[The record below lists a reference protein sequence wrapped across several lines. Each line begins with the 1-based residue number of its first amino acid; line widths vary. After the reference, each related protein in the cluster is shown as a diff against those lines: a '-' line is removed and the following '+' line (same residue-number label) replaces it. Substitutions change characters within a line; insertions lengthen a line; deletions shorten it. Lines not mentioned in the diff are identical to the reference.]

1 MTIIETD
8 RAHAFHIDPP
18 PAGVFDPRLAAME
31 IGAFHKTHEPFA
43 LEVTSGRTGGAFFVR
58 TEKPRSAVV
67 SYLSLACGTA
77 AVPAHEDWLTLRPD
91 ETALVRAI
99 ALTHHTVLPTVGYS
113 ERQVQ
118 IHWATIRGHMNA
130 TMERCGGRY
139 GVRTRLQQAS
149 DEWRV
154 PFEKELAS
162 RPAQGDGGGGWF
174 RRHDSRSGTADI
186 DPQMA
191 ATKLNGPAFYAE
203 IQVIAICAESRHRR
217 EVGAELEKLVGFVVE
232 LAGGDKAWK
241 PTTRQEIAGKTL
253 FRGRRDRNRLQP
265 WPLAAFL
272 SPRQASQ
279 YVLSPQEVAPL
290 WPAPLSLPKPLAAE
304 ALALAPPQ
312 PAPESTRDTL
322 PDSTTNTVP
331 PVPPP
336 NEPRGTDIALES
348 DVEDGLIKLPIPG
361 TIPPAARRQTR
372 WGTSTGHSARPSD
385 VALERGPDRR
395 QLRRENGKGT
405 PDSGR
410 RQAAKA
416 AAQSSTVREL
426 ELTESDIALFDQV
439 GDMPWASV
447 QDLAYAFD
455 HNPGTVYQKLHA
467 LNEHG
472 LVEAAKFHIGATRE
486 MRFTVSDDNWSR
498 VMHDRPL
505 PHKEH
510 VLQRLLIN
518 LEFTT
523 AVYLLVGLLVQGER
537 GRKLLR
543 LRWLWRHDFDAIA
556 QFNDGWAGFL
566 WSGMWQDQEK
576 LERRIQQCAEVLAE
590 WSGGRGTHWPGRLVI
605 VVPDQWQEE
614 VAWRAVRRRGW
625 EAICSVHCLVAD
637 TFAGDL
643 DLTASRGRIPMQLS
657 DDVPPVRAGLEQ
669 LQRFLLDDQGDRMRR
684 LLSAVEQYPGII
696 ASHVSAMS
704 GINGQLTK
712 LGLAEL
718 QRRELT
724 RRMGNQGYALEK
736 RPLALAARRDRV
748 WLGLPDHRSG
758 PNRLSAHSGRRWKR
772 IRGAQKLLAQF
783 RAAGCPTAAGWR
795 AQDGPFVPDG
805 VVWIEDGPCG
815 RGWHYLINASGIRAE
830 SMVDRLLEQAF
841 ARARSDRY
849 PILVVCPDA
858 LEQVYWHAAPALPV
872 LTAAM
877 SRVSGGPVV
886 GDDGTVWMKSG
897 VPVKTLAAPGT

>member
-31 IGAFHKTHEPFA
+31 MGAFHKTHEPFA

-174 RRHDSRSGTADI
+174 RRHDSRRGTADI

-241 PTTRQEIAGKTL
+241 PTTRQEVAGKTL

-455 HNPGTVYQKLHA
+455 HNPGTVYQKLDT
-467 LNEHG
+467 LNNHG

>member
-1 MTIIETD
+1 MAIIET
-8 RAHAFHIDPP
+8 RSAHIFRIDPP

-31 IGAFHKTHEPFA
+31 IETFHKTDEPFA
-43 LEVTSGRTGGAFFVR
+43 LEVTGGRTGGAFFVR
-58 TEKPRSAVV
+58 TEKPRSAVM

-77 AVPAHEDWLTLRPD
+77 AVPAHEDWLMLRPD

-99 ALTHHTVLPTVGYS
+99 TLTHHTVLPTVGYS
-113 ERQVQ
+113 ERHVQ
-118 IHWATIRGHMNA
+118 IDWATILGHINA
-130 TMERCGGRY
+130 TMQQFGGRY
-139 GVRTRLQQAS
+139 GVRMLLQRAS
-149 DEWRV
+149 DEWRG

-174 RRHDSRSGTADI
+174 RRHDSRRGTADI

-191 ATKLNGPAFYAE
+191 ANKLAGPAFYAE
-203 IQVIAICAESRHRR
+203 IQVIAICAESRRR

-241 PTTRQEIAGKTL
+241 PTARKEVAGKTL
-253 FRGRRDRNRLQP
+253 FRGRRDVRRLEP

-272 SPRQASQ
+272 SPRQACR
-279 YVLSPQEVAPL
+279 YVLSPQEVPPL
-290 WPAPLSLPKPLAAE
+290 WPAPLSLPKSVAVE
-304 ALALAPPQ
+304 ALATPQ

-322 PDSTTNTVP
+322 PDSTTNTLP

-348 DVEDGLIKLPIPG
+348 DVEDGLIKPPIPG
-361 TIPPAARRQTR
+361 TIPPPTRRQTP
-372 WGTSTGHSARPSD
+372 WGTATRHSARPSD

-410 RQAAKA
+410 RQAANA

-426 ELTESDIALFDQV
+426 GLTENDIALFDQV

-447 QDLAYAFD
+447 QDLAFAFD
-455 HNPGTVYQKLHA
+455 HNPGTVYQKLHT

-472 LVEAAKFHIGATRE
+472 LVEAAEFHIGGNRE

-510 VLQRLLIN
+510 VLQRLVIN
-518 LEFTT
+518 VEFTT

-566 WSGMWQDQEK
+566 WSGMWQDQGK
-576 LERRIQQCAEVLAE
+576 LERRVEQCAKVLAE

-625 EAICSVHCLVAD
+625 DAVCSVHCLVAD
-637 TFAGDL
+637 TWAGDL

-696 ASHVSAMS
+696 ASHVSAMT

-718 QRRELT
+718 KRRELT

-748 WLGLPDHRSG
+748 WLGLPDNRSG
-758 PNRLSAHSGRRWKR
+758 PNTLASHSGRRWKR

-795 AQDGPFVPDG
+795 AQDGRFVPDG
-805 VVWIEDGPCG
+805 VVWIEDGPYG

-830 SMVDRLLEQAF
+830 AMVARLLEQAF
-841 ARARSDRY
+841 APARSDRY

-858 LEQVYWHAAPALPV
+858 VEELYWHAAPALPV

-886 GDDGTVWMKSG
+886 GGDGTVWMKSG
-897 VPVKTLAAPGT
+897 VPVMVLAAPGT

>member
-1 MTIIETD
+1 MAIKETD
-8 RAHAFHIDPP
+8 RAHAFRIDPP

-31 IGAFHKTHEPFA
+31 MSAFHKTHEAFA
-43 LEVTSGRTGGAFFVR
+43 LEVTGGRTGGAFFVR
-58 TEKPRSAVV
+58 TEKPRSAVM
-67 SYLSLACGTA
+67 SYLSLVCGTA
-77 AVPAHEDWLTLRPD
+77 AVPAHEDWLMLRPD
-91 ETALVRAI
+91 ETAFVRAI

-113 ERQVQ
+113 EQHVQ
-118 IHWATIRGHMNA
+118 IHWAIIRGYINA
-130 TMERCGGRY
+130 TMERFGGRY
-139 GVRTRLQQAS
+139 GVRTLLKQAS

-154 PFEKELAS
+154 PFEKELAKPS
-162 RPAQGDGGGGWF
+162 TQGGGSWF
-174 RRHDSRSGTADI
+174 RHHDSRSGTVDI
-186 DPQMA
+186 DPQMGA
-191 ATKLNGPAFYAE
+191 NKLASPAFYAE
-203 IQVIAICAESRHRR
+203 IQVIAICAESRRR
-217 EVGAELEKLVGFVVE
+217 EVGKELDKLVDYVVD

-241 PTTRQEIAGKTL
+241 PTTRQEVAGKTL
-253 FRGRRDRNRLQP
+253 FRGRRDRSRLEP

-279 YVLSPQEVAPL
+279 YVLSPQEVPSL

-304 ALALAPPQ
+304 ALATPQ
-312 PAPESTRDTL
+312 PTPESSPDTL

-331 PVPPP
+331 PR

-361 TIPPAARRQTR
+361 TIPPAARRQTP
-372 WGTSTGHSARPSD
+372 WGTATRHSARPSD

-405 PDSGR
+405 PDSRR

-447 QDLAYAFD
+447 QDLAFAFD

-472 LVEAAKFHIGATRE
+472 LVESAEFHIGGNRE

-505 PHKEH
+505 PHQQH
-510 VLQRLLIN
+510 VVQRLVIN
-518 LEFTT
+518 VEFTT

-576 LERRIQQCAEVLAE
+576 LERRVEQCAKVLAE

-696 ASHVSAMS
+696 ASHVSAMT

-718 QRRELT
+718 KRRELT

-795 AQDGPFVPDG
+795 AQGRSVRARRGGLDRGRPLRAG
-805 VVWIEDGPCG
+805 LALSHQRLRHQG
-815 RGWHYLINASGIRAE
+815 RGHGGPVTRTGIRA
-830 SMVDRLLEQAF
+830 
-841 ARARSDRY
+841 RAAIGIQFWSCAPMRWRSCIGMRR
-849 PILVVCPDA
+849 PPCPC
-858 LEQVYWHAAPALPV
+858 
-872 LTAAM
+872 
-877 SRVSGGPVV
+877 
-886 GDDGTVWMKSG
+886 
-897 VPVKTLAAPGT
+897 

>member
-1 MTIIETD
+1 MAIIETRSA
-8 RAHAFHIDPP
+8 RAFRIDPP

-31 IGAFHKTHEPFA
+31 IDTFHKTDEAFA
-43 LEVTSGRTGGAFFVR
+43 LEVTGGQIGGAFFVR
-58 TEKPRSAVV
+58 TEKPRSAVM

-77 AVPAHEDWLTLRPD
+77 AVPAHEDWLKLRPD
-91 ETALVRAI
+91 ETALVRCLT
-99 ALTHHTVLPTVGYS
+99 LTHHTVLPTVGYS
-113 ERQVQ
+113 EQHVRV
-118 IHWATIRGHMNA
+118 HWATIRGHMNA
-130 TMERCGGRY
+130 TMEQFGGRH
-139 GVRTRLQQAS
+139 GVRTLLQRAS

-154 PFEKELAS
+154 PFEKELAKPS
-162 RPAQGDGGGGWF
+162 TQGGGGWL

-186 DPQMA
+186 DPQMGA
-191 ATKLNGPAFYAE
+191 AKLTGPAFYAE
-203 IQVIAICAESRHRR
+203 IQVIAICAESRRR
-217 EVGAELEKLVGFVVE
+217 EVGAELDKLVGFVVE
-232 LAGGDKAWK
+232 LAGGDTAWRVTARK
-241 PTTRQEIAGKTL
+241 EVAGKGL
-253 FRGRRDRNRLQP
+253 FRGRRNVSRLEP

-272 SPRQASQ
+272 SPRQASR
-279 YVLSPQEVAPL
+279 YVLSPQEVPPL

-304 ALALAPPQ
+304 ALATPQ

-322 PDSTTNTVP
+322 PDSTTNTLP
-331 PVPPP
+331 PR
-336 NEPRGTDIALES
+336 NETRGTDIALES

-361 TIPPAARRQTR
+361 TIPPAARRQTP
-372 WGTSTGHSARPSD
+372 WGTSTLHSARPSD

-410 RQAAKA
+410 RQAANT
-416 AAQSSTVREL
+416 AAQSSTVRKL
-426 ELTESDIALFDQV
+426 GLTESDIALFDQV

-447 QDLAYAFD
+447 QDLAFAFD
-455 HNPGTVYQKLHA
+455 HNPGTAYQR
-467 LNEHG
+467 LNTLNNHR
-472 LVEAAKFHIGATRE
+472 LVEVAEFHIGATRE
-486 MRFTVSDDNWSR
+486 MRFTVSDDDWSR

-505 PHKEH
+505 PHQQH
-510 VLQRLLIN
+510 VVQRLLIN

-523 AVYLLVGLLVQGER
+523 AVYLLVGALVEAER

-543 LRWLWRHDFDAIA
+543 LRWLWRRDFDAVA

-566 WSGMWQDQEK
+566 WSGMWQDQDK
-576 LERRIQQCAEVLAE
+576 LERRVEQCAKVLAE

-625 EAICSVHCLVAD
+625 ETICSVHCLVDD
-637 TFAGDL
+637 TWAGDL

-696 ASHVSAMS
+696 ASHVSAMT

-805 VVWIEDGPCG
+805 VVWIEDGPYG

-830 SMVDRLLEQAF
+830 AMVARLLEQAF
-841 ARARSDRY
+841 APARSDRY
-849 PILVVCPDA
+849 PILVVCPDVVEE
-858 LEQVYWHAAPALPV
+858 LYWHAAPALPV

-886 GDDGTVWMKSG
+886 GGDGTVWMKSG

>member
-1 MTIIETD
+1 MAIKETD

-31 IGAFHKTHEPFA
+31 MSAFHKTHEAFA
-43 LEVTSGRTGGAFFVR
+43 LEVTGGRTGGAFFVR

-77 AVPAHEDWLTLRPD
+77 AVPAHEDWLMLRPD

-99 ALTHHTVLPTVGYS
+99 ALTHHTVLPTVGYT

-118 IHWATIRGHMNA
+118 IDWATILGHINA

-139 GVRTRLQQAS
+139 GVRMLLQQAS

-472 LVEAAKFHIGATRE
+472 LVESAEFHIGGNRE
-486 MRFTVSDDNWSR
+486 MRFTVSDDHWSR

-718 QRRELT
+718 QRREST

-830 SMVDRLLEQAF
+830 SMVDRLLEQAC

-858 LEQVYWHAAPALPV
+858 VEELYWHAAPALPV

>member
-1 MTIIETD
+1 MAIIET
-8 RAHAFHIDPP
+8 RSAYTFRIDPP

-31 IGAFHKTHEPFA
+31 IETFHKTDEPFA
-43 LEVTSGRTGGAFFVR
+43 LEVTGGRTGGAFFVR

-77 AVPAHEDWLTLRPD
+77 AVPAHEDWLMLRPD

-99 ALTHHTVLPTVGYS
+99 ALTHHTVLPTVGYT

-118 IHWATIRGHMNA
+118 IDWATILGHINA
-130 TMERCGGRY
+130 TMQQFGGRY
-139 GVRTRLQQAS
+139 GVRMLLQQAS

-174 RRHDSRSGTADI
+174 RRHDSRRGTADI

-472 LVEAAKFHIGATRE
+472 LVESAEFHIGGNRE
-486 MRFTVSDDNWSR
+486 MRFTVSDDHWSR

-718 QRRELT
+718 QRREST

-758 PNRLSAHSGRRWKR
+758 PNTLASHSGRRWKR

-795 AQDGPFVPDG
+795 AQDGRFVPDG
-805 VVWIEDGPCG
+805 VVWIEDGPYG

-830 SMVDRLLEQAF
+830 AMVARLLEQAF
-841 ARARSDRY
+841 APARSDRY

-858 LEQVYWHAAPALPV
+858 VEELYWHAAPALPV

>member
-8 RAHAFHIDPP
+8 RAHAFRIDPP
-18 PAGVFDPRLAAME
+18 PARVFDPRLAAME
-31 IGAFHKTHEPFA
+31 MSAFHKTDEVFA
-43 LEVTSGRTGGAFFVR
+43 LEVTGGQIGGAFFVR

-77 AVPAHEDWLTLRPD
+77 AVPAHEDWLMLRPD
-91 ETALVRAI
+91 ETAFVRAI
-99 ALTHHTVLPTVGYS
+99 ALTHHTVLPTVGYT

-118 IHWATIRGHMNA
+118 VNWATIRGHMNA
-130 TMERCGGRY
+130 AMERCGGRY

-149 DEWRV
+149 DAWRG
-154 PFEKELAS
+154 PFEKELAKPS
-162 RPAQGDGGGGWF
+162 TQGGGGWF
-174 RRHDSRSGTADI
+174 RRHDSRRGTVDI

-203 IQVIAICAESRHRR
+203 IQIIAICAESRHRR

-241 PTTRQEIAGKTL
+241 PTTRQEVAGKTL
-253 FRGRRDRNRLQP
+253 FRGRRNVSRLEP
-265 WPLAAFL
+265 WPLKAFL

-279 YVLSPQEVAPL
+279 YVLSLQEVPPL
-290 WPAPLSLPKPLAAE
+290 WPAPLSIPKPLAAE
-304 ALALAPPQ
+304 ALATPQ
-312 PAPESTRDTL
+312 PAPESSSETL
-322 PDSTTNTVP
+322 PDSTTNTL
-331 PVPPP
+331 PPP
-336 NEPRGTDIALES
+336 NETRGTDIALES
-348 DVEDGLIKLPIPG
+348 DVADGLRPPPIPG
-361 TIPPAARRQTR
+361 TIPPAARRQTP
-372 WGTSTGHSARPSD
+372 WGTATRHSARPSD

-410 RQAAKA
+410 RQAANA

-426 ELTESDIALFDQV
+426 GLTESDVALFDQV

-455 HNPGTVYQKLHA
+455 HNPGTVYQR
-467 LNEHG
+467 LNTLNNHG
-472 LVEAAKFHIGATRE
+472 LVEDAEFHIGGTRE
-486 MRFTVSDDNWSR
+486 MRCTVSDDDWSR
-498 VMHDRPL
+498 VMRDRPL
-505 PHKEH
+505 PHQQH
-510 VLQRLLIN
+510 VVRRLLIN

-543 LRWLWRHDFDAIA
+543 LRWLWRHDFDAVA

-625 EAICSVHCLVAD
+625 EAVCSVHCLVAD

-696 ASHVSAMS
+696 ASHVSAMT

-748 WLGLPDHRSG
+748 WIGLPDHRSG

-772 IRGAQKLLAQF
+772 FRGAQKFLAQF
-783 RAAGCPTAAGWR
+783 RAADCPTAAGWR

-805 VVWIEDGPCG
+805 VVWIEDGPYG

-830 SMVDRLLEQAF
+830 AMVARLLEQAF
-841 ARARSDRY
+841 APARSDQY
-849 PILVVCPDA
+849 PILVVCPDVVEE
-858 LEQVYWHAAPALPV
+858 LYWHAAPALPV

-886 GDDGTVWMKSG
+886 GGDDTVWMKSG

>member
-1 MTIIETD
+1 MAINEND
-8 RAHAFHIDPP
+8 RAHAFRIDPP
-18 PAGVFDPRLAAME
+18 PAAVFDPRLAAME
-31 IGAFHKTHEPFA
+31 MGAFHKTDEAFA
-43 LEVTSGRTGGAFFVR
+43 LEATGGGTGGAFFVR

-113 ERQVQ
+113 EQQVRV
-118 IHWATIRGHMNA
+118 HWATILGHMNA
-130 TMERCGGRY
+130 TTERFGGRH
-139 GVRTRLQQAS
+139 GVRTLLQRAS
-149 DEWRV
+149 DAWRV

-162 RPAQGDGGGGWF
+162 RPAQGGGGWF
-174 RRHDSRSGTADI
+174 RHHDSRRGTVDI

-191 ATKLNGPAFYAE
+191 ATKSNGPAFYAE
-203 IQVIAICAESRHRR
+203 IQIIAICAESRHRR

-232 LAGGDKAWK
+232 LAGGDKAWRVTAHK
-241 PTTRQEIAGKTL
+241 EVAGKEL
-253 FRGRRDRNRLQP
+253 FRGRRDRSRLQP

-272 SPRQASQ
+272 SPRHALR
-279 YVLSPQEVAPL
+279 YVLSPQEVPPL
-290 WPAPLSLPKPLAAE
+290 WPAPLSTSKPAEVE
-304 ALALAPPQ
+304 ALATPQ
-312 PAPESTRDTL
+312 PAPELPPDTL
-322 PDSTTNTVP
+322 PASPTIP
-331 PVPPP
+331 APPP
-336 NEPRGTDIALES
+336 SEPRGTDVSLQS
-348 DVEDGLIKLPIPG
+348 DIEDGLVKPPIPG
-361 TIPPAARRQTR
+361 KVPPPTRRQTP
-372 WGTSTGHSARPSD
+372 WGSSTLHSARPHD
-385 VALERGPDRR
+385 VALQLRLDRK

-426 ELTESDIALFDQV
+426 GLTESDVALFDQV

-455 HNPGTVYQKLHA
+455 HNPGTVYQKLDT
-467 LNEHG
+467 LNDHG
-472 LVEAAKFHIGATRE
+472 LVEAAEFHIGGNRE
-486 MRFTVSDDNWSR
+486 MRFTVPDDEWIR
-498 VMHDRPL
+498 LMLDRPL

-510 VLQRLLIN
+510 VVQRLLIN

-523 AVYLLVGLLVQGER
+523 AVYMLVGLLVQGER
-537 GRKLLR
+537 GRKLLG
-543 LRWLWRHDFDAIA
+543 LRWLWRHDFDAVA
-556 QFNDGWAGFL
+556 QFNDAWAAFL
-566 WSGMWQDQEK
+566 WSGRWQDQDK
-576 LERRIQQCAEVLAE
+576 LERRVEQCAKVLAE

-605 VVPDQWQEE
+605 VVPDRWQEE

-625 EAICSVHCLVAD
+625 EAICTVYRLVD
-637 TFAGDL
+637 ETLTGDL

-669 LQRFLLDDQGDRMRR
+669 LRQFLMDDKGDRMRR

-696 ASHVSAMS
+696 ASHMSAMA
-704 GINGQLTK
+704 GINGELTK

-718 QRRELT
+718 TRRELT

-748 WLGLPDHRSG
+748 WLGLPDTRFG
-758 PNRLSAHSGRRWKR
+758 PHKLASRSGRRWKR
-772 IRGAQKLLAQF
+772 IRGAQKLLAKF

-795 AQDGPFVPDG
+795 AQDGRFVPDG
-805 VVWIEDGPCG
+805 VVWIEDGPYG

-830 SMVDRLLEQAF
+830 AMVDRLLEQAF
-841 ARARSDRY
+841 SRTRSDRY

-858 LEQVYWHAAPALPV
+858 VEELYWHAAPAPGLPV

-886 GDDGTVWMKSG
+886 GGDGTVWMKCG

>member
-1 MTIIETD
+1 MAIKETG
-8 RAHAFHIDPP
+8 RARAFRIDPP

-31 IGAFHKTHEPFA
+31 MNTFHKTDEIFA
-43 LEVTSGRTGGAFFVR
+43 LEVTGGQMGGAFFVR

-77 AVPAHEDWLTLRPD
+77 AVPAHADWLTLRPD

-113 ERQVQ
+113 EQHVRV
-118 IHWATIRGHMNA
+118 HWATIRGHMNA
-130 TMERCGGRY
+130 AMERFGGRH
-139 GVRTRLQQAS
+139 GVRTLLQRAS

-162 RPAQGDGGGGWF
+162 RPAQGGGGWF
-174 RRHDSRSGTADI
+174 RRHDSRSGTVDI

-191 ATKLNGPAFYAE
+191 ANKLAGPAFHAE
-203 IQVIAICAESRHRR
+203 IQVIAICAESRRR
-217 EVGAELEKLVGFVVE
+217 EVGKELDKLVDYVVE

-241 PTTRQEIAGKTL
+241 PTTRKEVAGKTL
-253 FRGRRDRNRLQP
+253 FRGRRDRSRLQP

-272 SPRQASQ
+272 SPRQVSQ
-279 YVLSPQEVAPL
+279 YVLSPQEVPPL
-290 WPAPLSLPKPLAAE
+290 WPAPLSLPKPAAAE
-304 ALALAPPQ
+304 ALAPPQ

-322 PDSTTNTVP
+322 PNSTTNTLP

-348 DVEDGLIKLPIPG
+348 DVEDGLRPPPIPG
-361 TIPPAARRQTR
+361 TIPPAARRQTP
-372 WGTSTGHSARPSD
+372 WGTSTLHSARPSD

-416 AAQSSTVREL
+416 AAQSSTVRAL
-426 ELTESDIALFDQV
+426 GLTESAIALFDQV

-447 QDLAYAFD
+447 QDLAFAFD
-455 HNPGTVYQKLHA
+455 HNPGTVYQR
-467 LNEHG
+467 LNTLNNHG
-472 LVEAAKFHIGATRE
+472 LVEVTEFHIGGNRE
-486 MRFTVSDDNWSR
+486 MRFTVSDDDWSR
-498 VMHDRPL
+498 VMRDRPL
-505 PHKEH
+505 PHQQH
-510 VLQRLLIN
+510 VLQRLVIN

-523 AVYLLVGLLVQGER
+523 AVYLLVGALVQGER

-543 LRWLWRHDFDAIA
+543 LRWLWRRDFDAVA
-556 QFNDGWAGFL
+556 QFNDGWAAFL
-566 WSGMWQDQEK
+566 WSGRWQDQDK
-576 LERRIQQCAEVLAE
+576 LERRIQQCAGVLAE

-625 EAICSVHCLVAD
+625 EAVCSVHCLVDD
-637 TFAGDL
+637 TWAGDL

-669 LQRFLLDDQGDRMRR
+669 LQRFLLDDQGDRMRQ

-696 ASHVSAMS
+696 ASHVSAMT

-758 PNRLSAHSGRRWKR
+758 PNTLASHSGRRWKR

-858 LEQVYWHAAPALPV
+858 VEELYWHAAPGLPV

-886 GDDGTVWMKSG
+886 GSDGTVWMKSG

>member
-1 MTIIETD
+1 MAINEND
-8 RAHAFHIDPP
+8 RAHAFRIDPP

-31 IGAFHKTHEPFA
+31 MGAFHKTDEAFA
-43 LEVTSGRTGGAFFVR
+43 LEVTGGQMGGAFFVR

-77 AVPAHEDWLTLRPD
+77 AVPAHEDWLMLRPD
-91 ETALVRAI
+91 ETAFVRAI
-99 ALTHHTVLPTVGYS
+99 ALTHHTVLPTVGYT

-118 IHWATIRGHMNA
+118 VNWATIRGHMNA
-130 TMERCGGRY
+130 ATERCGGRY

-149 DEWRV
+149 DAWRG
-154 PFEKELAS
+154 PFEKELAKPS
-162 RPAQGDGGGGWF
+162 TQGGGGWF
-174 RRHDSRSGTADI
+174 RHHDSRRGTVDI

-191 ATKLNGPAFYAE
+191 ANKLASPAFYAE
-203 IQVIAICAESRHRR
+203 IQIIAICAESRHRR
-217 EVGAELEKLVGFVVE
+217 EVSAELDKLVDYVVE

-241 PTTRQEIAGKTL
+241 PTARKEVAGKAL
-253 FRGRRDRNRLQP
+253 FRGRRHMRRLEP

-279 YVLSPQEVAPL
+279 YVLSPQEVPPL

-304 ALALAPPQ
+304 AQATPQ

-331 PVPPP
+331 PAPPP
-336 NEPRGTDIALES
+336 NESGRTDITLQS
-348 DVEDGLIKLPIPG
+348 DIEDGLVKPPIPG
-361 TIPPAARRQTR
+361 AVPPSTRRQIP
-372 WGTSTGHSARPSD
+372 WGTSTLHSARPSD

-426 ELTESDIALFDQV
+426 GLTESDVALFDQV

-455 HNPGTVYQKLHA
+455 HNPGTVYQA
-467 LNEHG
+467 LNALNHHG
-472 LVEAAKFHIGATRE
+472 LVEAAEFHIGGNRE

-523 AVYLLVGLLVQGER
+523 AVYMLVGLLVQGER
-537 GRKLLR
+537 ARKLLG
-543 LRWLWRHDFDAIA
+543 LRWLWRHDFDAVA
-556 QFNDGWAGFL
+556 QFNDAWAAFL
-566 WSGMWQDQEK
+566 WSGRWQDQDK
-576 LERRIQQCAEVLAE
+576 LERRVEQCAKVLAE

-625 EAICSVHCLVAD
+625 EAICTVYRLVD
-637 TFAGDL
+637 ETLTGDL

-669 LQRFLLDDQGDRMRR
+669 LRQFLMDDKGDRMRR

-696 ASHVSAMS
+696 ASHVSAMA
-704 GINGQLTK
+704 GINGELTK
-712 LGLAEL
+712 HGLAEL
-718 QRRELT
+718 TRRELT
-724 RRMGNQGYALEK
+724 RRMGDKGYALEK

-748 WLGLPDHRSG
+748 WLGLPDTRFGPHKLASRSD
-758 PNRLSAHSGRRWKR
+758 RRWKR
-772 IRGAQKLLAQF
+772 TRGAQKLLAKF

-795 AQDGPFVPDG
+795 AQDDLFVPDG
-805 VVWIEDGPCG
+805 VVWIEDGPYG

-841 ARARSDRY
+841 SRTRSDRY
-849 PILVVCPDA
+849 PILVVCPDVVEE
-858 LEQVYWHAAPALPV
+858 LYWHAAPAPGLPV

-886 GDDGTVWMKSG
+886 GGDGTVWMKCG

>member
-1 MTIIETD
+1 MAIIET
-8 RAHAFHIDPP
+8 RSAYTFHIDPP

-31 IGAFHKTHEPFA
+31 IETFHKTDEPFA

-77 AVPAHEDWLTLRPD
+77 AVPAHEDWLMLRPD

-118 IHWATIRGHMNA
+118 IHWATILGHINA
-130 TMERCGGRY
+130 TMQQFGGRY
-139 GVRTRLQQAS
+139 GVRMLLQRAS

-154 PFEKELAS
+154 PFEKELAG
-162 RPAQGDGGGGWF
+162 RPAQGGGGWF
-174 RRHDSRSGTADI
+174 RRHDSRRGTADI

-203 IQVIAICAESRHRR
+203 IQIIAICAESRHHR
-217 EVGAELEKLVGFVVE
+217 EVSAELDKLVGFVVE
-232 LAGGDKAWK
+232 LAGGDTAWK
-241 PTTRQEIAGKTL
+241 PTTRQEVAGKGL
-253 FRGRRDRNRLQP
+253 FRGRRDRSRLQP

-279 YVLSPQEVAPL
+279 YVLSPQEVPPL
-290 WPAPLSLPKPLAAE
+290 WPAPLSLPKPVAVELQAT
-304 ALALAPPQ
+304 PQ

-322 PDSTTNTVP
+322 PDSTTNTLP

-348 DVEDGLIKLPIPG
+348 DVEDGLRTPQIPG
-361 TIPPAARRQTR
+361 TIPPAARRQTP
-372 WGTSTGHSARPSD
+372 WGTATRHSARPSD

-426 ELTESDIALFDQV
+426 GLTESDIALFDQV

-455 HNPGTVYQKLHA
+455 HNPGTVYQKLDT
-467 LNEHG
+467 LNEHS
-472 LVEAAKFHIGATRE
+472 LVESAGFHIGGNRE
-486 MRFTVSDDNWSR
+486 MRFTVSDDDWSR

-543 LRWLWRHDFDAIA
+543 LRWLWRHDFDAVA
-556 QFNDGWAGFL
+556 QFNDGWAAFL
-566 WSGMWQDQEK
+566 WSGRWQDQEK

-625 EAICSVHCLVAD
+625 EGVCSVHCLVAD
-637 TFAGDL
+637 TWAGDL

-696 ASHVSAMS
+696 ASHVSAMT

-718 QRRELT
+718 KRRELT

-748 WLGLPDHRSG
+748 WLGLPDNRSG
-758 PNRLSAHSGRRWKR
+758 PNTLASHSGRRWKR

-830 SMVDRLLEQAF
+830 SMVARLLEQAF
-841 ARARSDRY
+841 APARSDRY

>member
-1 MTIIETD
+1 MAITRSAYTF
-8 RAHAFHIDPP
+8 RIDPP

-31 IGAFHKTHEPFA
+31 IETFHKTDEPFA
-43 LEVTSGRTGGAFFVR
+43 LEVTGGRTGGAFFVR
-58 TEKPRSAVV
+58 TEKPRSAVM

-77 AVPAHEDWLTLRPD
+77 AVPAHEDWLMLRPD

-118 IHWATIRGHMNA
+118 IDWATIRGHMNA
-130 TMERCGGRY
+130 ATERCGGRY

-149 DEWRV
+149 DAWRG

-162 RPAQGDGGGGWF
+162 HPHPGPGGWF
-174 RRHDSRSGTADI
+174 RRHDSRRGTADI

-203 IQVIAICAESRHRR
+203 IQIIAICAESRRR

-241 PTTRQEIAGKTL
+241 PTTRQEVAGKTL
-253 FRGRRDRNRLQP
+253 FRGRRNVSRLEP
-265 WPLAAFL
+265 WPLKAFL

-279 YVLSPQEVAPL
+279 YVLSPQEVPPL
-290 WPAPLSLPKPLAAE
+290 WPAPLSLPKSVAVKVQAT
-304 ALALAPPQ
+304 PQ
-312 PAPESTRDTL
+312 PAPEFSPNTL

-348 DVEDGLIKLPIPG
+348 DVEDGLRTPPIPG

-455 HNPGTVYQKLHA
+455 HNPGTAYQRLDT
-467 LNEHG
+467 LNNHG

-505 PHKEH
+505 PHQQH
-510 VLQRLLIN
+510 VVQRLVIN
-518 LEFTT
+518 VEFTT
-523 AVYLLVGLLVQGER
+523 AVYLLVGALVQGER

-543 LRWLWRHDFDAIA
+543 LRWLWRHDFDAVA
-556 QFNDGWAGFL
+556 QFNDGWASFL
-566 WSGMWQDQEK
+566 WSGMWQDQGK
-576 LERRIQQCAEVLAE
+576 LERRVEQCAKVLAE

-625 EAICSVHCLVAD
+625 DAVCSVHCLVDD
-637 TFAGDL
+637 TWAGDL

-684 LLSAVEQYPGII
+684 LLSTVEQYPGII
-696 ASHVSAMS
+696 ASHVSAMT

-718 QRRELT
+718 KRRELT
-724 RRMGNQGYALEK
+724 RRMGHQGYALEK

-748 WLGLPDHRSG
+748 WLGLPDNRSG
-758 PNRLSAHSGRRWKR
+758 PNTLASHSGRRWKR

-830 SMVDRLLEQAF
+830 AMVARLLEQAF
-841 ARARSDRY
+841 APARSDRY

-858 LEQVYWHAAPALPV
+858 VEELYWHAAPALPL

-886 GDDGTVWMKSG
+886 GSDGTVWMKCG

>member
-1 MTIIETD
+1 MAIIKTD
-8 RAHAFHIDPP
+8 RAYAFRIDPP

-31 IGAFHKTHEPFA
+31 MSAFHATHEPFA
-43 LEVTSGRTGGAFFVR
+43 LEVTGGQMGGAFFVR
-58 TEKPRSAVV
+58 TEKSRSTVV

-77 AVPAHEDWLTLRPD
+77 AVPAHEDWLTLRRD

-99 ALTHHTVLPTVGYS
+99 TLTHHTVLPTVGYS
-113 ERQVQ
+113 EQQVRV
-118 IHWATIRGHMNA
+118 HWATIRGHMNA
-130 TMERCGGRY
+130 AREQFGGRH
-139 GVRTRLQQAS
+139 GVRTLLQRAS

-154 PFEKELAS
+154 PFEKELAKPS
-162 RPAQGDGGGGWF
+162 TQGGGGWL

-186 DPQMA
+186 DPQMGA
-191 ATKLNGPAFYAE
+191 AKLTGPAFYAE
-203 IQVIAICAESRHRR
+203 IQVIAICAESRRR
-217 EVGAELEKLVGFVVE
+217 EVGKELDKLVGFVVE
-232 LAGGDKAWK
+232 LAGGDKAWRVTARK
-241 PTTRQEIAGKTL
+241 EVAGKTL
-253 FRGRRDRNRLQP
+253 FRGRRNVSRLEP
-265 WPLAAFL
+265 WPLRAFL

-279 YVLSPQEVAPL
+279 YVLSPQEAPPL
-290 WPAPLSLPKPLAAE
+290 WPAPLSLPKSVAVE
-304 ALALAPPQ
+304 ALATPQ

-322 PDSTTNTVP
+322 PDSTTNTLP

-336 NEPRGTDIALES
+336 NEPRGTDIALQS
-348 DVEDGLIKLPIPG
+348 DVEDGLIKPPIPG
-361 TIPPAARRQTR
+361 TVPPPTRRQTP
-372 WGTSTGHSARPSD
+372 WGTSTLHSARPSD

-426 ELTESDIALFDQV
+426 GLTESDIALFDQV

-447 QDLAYAFD
+447 RDLAFAFD
-455 HNPGTVYQKLHA
+455 HNPGTVYQKLDT
-467 LNEHG
+467 LNDRG
-472 LVEAAKFHIGATRE
+472 LVEVTEFHIGGNRE

-498 VMHDRPL
+498 VMRDRPL

-523 AVYLLVGLLVQGER
+523 AVYLLVGALVQGER

-543 LRWLWRHDFDAIA
+543 LRWLWRHDFDAVA
-556 QFNDGWAGFL
+556 QFNDGWAAFL
-566 WSGMWQDQEK
+566 WSGRWQDQEK
-576 LERRIQQCAEVLAE
+576 LERRIQQCAGVLAE

-625 EAICSVHCLVAD
+625 ETICSVHCLVDD
-637 TFAGDL
+637 TWAGDL

-696 ASHVSAMS
+696 ASHVSAMT

-718 QRRELT
+718 KRRELT

-748 WLGLPDHRSG
+748 WLGLPDNRSG

-772 IRGAQKLLAQF
+772 IRGAQKILAQF
-783 RAAGCPTAAGWR
+783 RDAGCPTAAGWR

-805 VVWIEDGPCG
+805 VVWIEDGPYR

-830 SMVDRLLEQAF
+830 AMVARLLEQAF
-841 ARARSDRY
+841 APARSDRY
-849 PILVVCPDA
+849 PILVVCPDVVEE
-858 LEQVYWHAAPALPV
+858 LYWHAAPGLPV

-886 GDDGTVWMKSG
+886 GGDGTVWMKSG

>member
-1 MTIIETD
+1 M
-8 RAHAFHIDPP
+8 
-18 PAGVFDPRLAAME
+18 
-31 IGAFHKTHEPFA
+31 
-43 LEVTSGRTGGAFFVR
+43 
-58 TEKPRSAVV
+58 
-67 SYLSLACGTA
+67 
-77 AVPAHEDWLTLRPD
+77 
-91 ETALVRAI
+91 
-99 ALTHHTVLPTVGYS
+99 THHTVLPTVGYS

-139 GVRTRLQQAS
+139 GVRMLLQQAS

-472 LVEAAKFHIGATRE
+472 LVESAEFHIGGNRE
-486 MRFTVSDDNWSR
+486 MRFTVSDDHWSR

-718 QRRELT
+718 QRREST

-830 SMVDRLLEQAF
+830 SMVARLLEQAF

-858 LEQVYWHAAPALPV
+858 VEELYWHAAPALPV